1 MRRPNENGELSGGEL
16 SKPWQQKAIKMDVTK
31 TKYKFETDN
40 PSSGHYH
47 KNQLYLETSQ
57 YYLVNLLRGDEGIFA
72 TKVRSYIFRLGSK
85 VHSKLSHIFALFEFP
100 IALLAE
106 RSNFISHFKRGSSTI
121 AQYCK

>member
-1 MRRPNENGELSGGEL
+1 MRRPNENGELSSGEP

-57 YYLVNLLRGDEGIFA
+57 YYLVNLLGGMRGFLQQKWGP
-72 TKVRSYIFRLGSK
+72 TSLG
-85 VHSKLSHIFALFEFP
+85 
-100 IALLAE
+100 
-106 RSNFISHFKRGSSTI
+106 
-121 AQYCK
+121 